1 VTHRTL
7 LLVAALAVGAALAT
21 TAAAAPPP
29 ITVSPVVAIGG
40 DVLSQ
45 NETPIAINSANPSN
59 MITGANDWNYNDGC
73 AVNATKDGG
82 HTWTPTL
89 PNGFLPGIT
98 LFTNDPN
105 VAGTGIY
112 DAGGDPTIA
121 FSPNGKIAYYVCQSF
136 DFTSPFDVAL
146 LLNRSTDGGVT
157 WQTGGLVQVSTFH
170 GNGVNNGSKGKFPDH
185 ENLHVDPVTGYLYL
199 TWAEFSGNQHSPVY
213 VATSHDRGDTWTQSR
228 ITYSN
233 VRNNQDQRVVT
244 DGTGNAYLVFDN
256 TAQGSKDTALYAS
269 KSTDGGLHW
278 SAPVQ
283 FATLTNPVCV
293 FPPYC
298 FNIAGGQFRA
308 GGSYPAPAFDLAR
321 NRLDV
326 LISDIRGPYA
336 QMFLYTLKPDL
347 TLESARAIPGGARGD
362 RFMGELSAAPNG
374 RLDASF
380 WDRSYSGNQLVDMT
394 YATSSDGGLTWRQTN
409 VAPLT
414 SGYDPSLWGVPS
426 GNAQGFRPFIGDY
439 NGIASTNAFAAMTWT
454 GVAPPQPLNLEINFA
469 TATP

>member
-1 VTHRTL
+1 MRHRTL
-7 LLVAALAVGAALAT
+7 LVVAALAVGAAIAT
-21 TAAAAPPP
+21 PAGA
-29 ITVSPVVAIGG
+29 ITVSPVVAVGG

-45 NETPIAINSANPSN
+45 NETPIAVNSANPSN

-73 AVNATKDGG
+73 AVNTTKDGG

-98 LFTNDPN
+98 MFTNDPN

-121 FSPNGKIAYYVCQSF
+121 FSPDGKIAYYVCQSF

-146 LLNRSTDGGVT
+146 LLNRSTDGGIT
-157 WQTGGLVQVSTFH
+157 WQTGGLVQVSTFR
-170 GNGVNNGSKGKFPDH
+170 GNGVNNGSNGKFPDH
-185 ENLHVDPVTGYLYL
+185 ENLHVDPTNGTLYL

-213 VATSHDRGDTWTQSR
+213 VAASHDHGDTWTR
-228 ITYSN
+228 NRVTFSN

-244 DGTGNAYLVFDN
+244 DGSGNAYLVFDN
-256 TAQGSKDTALYAS
+256 TVQGSKDTALYAS
-269 KSTDGGLHW
+269 KSTNGGLSW

-283 FATLTNPVCV
+283 FATLVNPVCI

-321 NRLDV
+321 DRLDV
-326 LISDIRGPYA
+326 LISDIRGPNA

-347 TLESARAIPGGARGD
+347 KLESTRAIPGGIGGD

-394 YATSSDGGLTWRQTN
+394 YATSSDGGVTWQQTN

-414 SGYDPSLWGVPS
+414 SGYDPSQWGVPS
-426 GNAQGFRPFIGDY
+426 SNAQGFRPFIGDY